1 MRGAYHNAEGLI
13 KDSFKY
19 LTLTEFQDS
28 IYKKF
33 CLQVQTFWIV
43 LDWDR
48 KIWGLASSLH

>member
-19 LTLTEFQDS
+19 LTLTEFRDS